1 MCFVFR
7 YNLDALTIPLEWSEA
22 LGNVWLHF
30 GQLLSCIMSMSTTS
44 KQKSSMSMLL
54 IATSYASIKPMD
66 LFRVSNVAPLL
77 SVRTVDC
84 LVWEYLDCIVMMSP
98 FGLIEFSSPHL
109 SLEKSI
115 PQDTSIK
122 KLFPKRYHLN
132 TLTPCLDTIFNT
144 NHWFV
149 AITRGRTCTPWGED
163 LVLLM

>member
-1 MCFVFR
+1 
-7 YNLDALTIPLEWSEA
+7 
-22 LGNVWLHF
+22 
-30 GQLLSCIMSMSTTS
+30 
-44 KQKSSMSMLL
+44 MSMLL

-144 NHWFV
+144 NH
-149 AITRGRTCTPWGED
+149 
-163 LVLLM
+163 